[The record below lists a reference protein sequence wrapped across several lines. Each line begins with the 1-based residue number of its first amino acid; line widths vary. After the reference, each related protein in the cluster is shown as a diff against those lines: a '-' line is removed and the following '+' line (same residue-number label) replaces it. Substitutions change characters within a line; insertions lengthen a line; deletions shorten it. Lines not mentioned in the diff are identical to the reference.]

1 MLDFFLASVRK
12 EPHLGLNQT
21 FKSDRDA
28 PDHSQES
35 HYPPDHLQ
43 LYQLSFIRQGPCN
56 NYFLPISS
64 ALWTLCKNHS
74 IENPYF
80 PIFWPLTMALSCP
93 FSTIA
98 FIRSA
103 TCPASQ
109 E

>member
-43 LYQLSFIRQGPCN
+43 LYQLSFIRQAPVT
-56 NYFLPISS
+56 I
-64 ALWTLCKNHS
+64 
-74 IENPYF
+74 
-80 PIFWPLTMALSCP
+80 IFCP
-93 FSTIA
+93 FPQPCGRCAKTILSKTLT
-98 FIRSA
+98 FQS
-103 TCPASQ
+103 SGL
-109 E
+109 